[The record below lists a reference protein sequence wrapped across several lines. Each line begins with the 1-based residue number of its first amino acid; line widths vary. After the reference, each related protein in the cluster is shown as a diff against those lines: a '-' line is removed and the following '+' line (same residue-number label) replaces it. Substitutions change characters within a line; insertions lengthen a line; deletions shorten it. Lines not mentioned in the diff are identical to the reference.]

1 MVEDLKAWSDDRDE
15 IGHESQWER
24 MGGSISQEIRLFV
37 HVHYLK
43 KYLKGNERVLE
54 IGAGRGRFTGEL
66 AHLCSE
72 LTVADISSE
81 KLELNKRNALALGY
95 VDKVKE
101 WVQSD
106 VLDLSAFADES
117 FDAVVCYGGPISYV
131 TDRRDKALKELRRV
145 TRRGGLLFI
154 SVMSLWGRLHAHFP
168 EILQDDPRLLRE
180 IIATGDIGPDAVAV
194 ASNFYHAFRPEELE
208 KFINTHGLVTKEM
221 AASDCLTSTWV
232 NMLKAWRG
240 EPKAWDILLEMEL
253 QAASQPG
260 CVGMG
265 SRIIAVAARPE

>member
-15 IGHESQWER
+15 VGHDSQWER

-37 HVHYLK
+37 HAHYLK
-43 KYLKGNERVLE
+43 KYLKGTERVLE

-66 AHLCSE
+66 ANLCGE
-72 LTVADISSE
+72 LTVADISAE

-95 VDKVKE
+95 IDKVKA

-145 TRRGGLLFI
+145 TRRGGLVFI

-168 EILQDDPRLLRE
+168 EILQEDHRLLKE
-180 IIATGDIGPDAVAV
+180 IVETGDIGPDAVAV

-208 KFINTHGLVTKEM
+208 VFIKSNGLTMKEM

-232 NMLKAWRG
+232 NMLKTWRG
-240 EPKAWDILLEMEL
+240 NQKAWETLLDIEQ

-265 SRIIAVAARPE
+265 SRIIAVAVRD